1 MATSG
6 GINNIFDW
14 LKEINYKKSPV
25 DSFTDKDW
33 DEFNAYMVHRFL
45 SMNPDF
51 LELVNEVQSLPP
63 TDKQQIYSI
72 YREYIPKNNKWSK
85 YVKSTVKQRNKD
97 LIQHLTD
104 YFKLSTREIK
114 EYLQFLGDKEVM
126 KILSQLGIE
135 DKEAKKL
142 CR

>member
-25 DSFTDKDW
+25 DSFTNKDW

-85 YVKSTVKQRNKD
+85 YVKSTVKPRNKD
-97 LIQHLTD
+97 LIQYLTN
-104 YFKLSTREIK
+104 YFQLSTREIK
-114 EYLQFLGDKEVM
+114 EYLQFLDNKEVT

-135 DKEAKKL
+135 DKEIKKL
-142 CR
+142 LK